1 MTTLRA
7 LRVRRE
13 GVRLR
18 VHGELL
24 IRHAQVKKLSWRG
37 FCYARVPLSDLL
49 MLFSLSGI
57 HYLRSTAPFVSR
69 PAGFRLYFE
78 TVIFTSFYP
87 TVEPI
92 REPTR

>member
-1 MTTLRA
+1 MNTKADDPPGELIHDN
-7 LRVRRE
+7 E
-13 GVRLR
+13 DP

-57 HYLRSTAPFVSR
+57 HYMRSTGYLPNIIGQSPEMGPRGSLSSA
-69 PAGFRLYFE
+69 
-78 TVIFTSFYP
+78 T
-87 TVEPI
+87 
-92 REPTR
+92 